1 MKKCGVI
8 MVKIMIIEDDESI
21 SNELKEL
28 LQNSGYEAI
37 ILKDFNN
44 SLNEI
49 LKVSPDLILLDIN
62 IPFINGELL
71 LQSLRR
77 SSNIPVIMVTSKNS
91 ETDEASSISYGADD
105 YITKPYNPNIL
116 LLRIGAVL
124 KRMNANYGI
133 NSNELVYKDLI
144 FDTQKGVIKKDNIE
158 IVLTK
163 NEMIIF
169 SYLLSHINKIV
180 TRDELMTTLWD
191 NTEYVNDNALTVN
204 ISRLRNKL
212 KEIGYVDAI
221 DTRKGQGYI
230 LS

>member
-1 MKKCGVI
+1 MA
-8 MVKIMIIEDDESI
+8 KIMIIEDDESI

-37 ILKDFNN
+37 ILHDFNN

-49 LKVSPDLILLDIN
+49 LRVAPDLLLLDIN
-62 IPFINGELL
+62 IPYMNGELL
-71 LQSLRR
+71 LQSLRK
-77 SSNIPVIMVTSKNS
+77 SSNIPVIMVTSKNN
-91 ETDEASSISYGADD
+91 ETDEALSISYGADD

-116 LLRIGAVL
+116 LLRIGAVI
-124 KRMNANYGI
+124 KRTSTNYDA
-133 NSNELVYKDLI
+133 NSNELAYRDLT
-144 FDTQKGVIKKDNIE
+144 FDTQKGIIKKDGIE

-169 SYLLSHINKIV
+169 SYLLTHKNKII
-180 TRDELMTTLWD
+180 TRDELMTALWD
-191 NTEYVNDNALTVN
+191 NTEFVNDNALTVN

-212 KEIGYVDAI
+212 KEIGYEDAI

>member
-1 MKKCGVI
+1 MN
-8 MVKIMIIEDDESI
+8 KIMIVEDDESI
-21 SNELKEL
+21 SSELKEL
-28 LQNSGYEAI
+28 LQNSGYEAVV
-37 ILKDFNN
+37 LQDFNN

-49 LKVSPDLILLDIN
+49 LRVAPDLLLLDIN
-62 IPFINGELL
+62 IPYMNGELL
-71 LQSLRR
+71 LQSLRK
-77 SSNIPVIMVTSKNS
+77 STNTPVIMVTSKNS
-91 ETDEASSISYGADD
+91 ETDEALSISYGADD

-124 KRMNANYGI
+124 KRIKTNYGA
-133 NSNELVYKDLI
+133 NSNKLSYRDLL
-144 FDTQKGVIKKDNIE
+144 FDVQKGIIKKDSIE

-169 SYLLSHINKIV
+169 SYLLSHKNKIV

-191 NTEYVNDNALTVN
+191 NTEFVNDNALTVN

-212 KEIGYVDAI
+212 KEIGYEDAI

-230 LS
+230 LSWNLVVF

>member
-1 MKKCGVI
+1 M
-8 MVKIMIIEDDESI
+8 MKIMIIEDDQSI

-44 SLNEI
+44 SLDEI
-49 LKVSPDLILLDIN
+49 LKVNPDLLLLDIN
-62 IPFINGELL
+62 IPYMNGELL
-71 LQSLRR
+71 LQSLRK

-91 ETDEASSISYGADD
+91 ETDEALSISYGADD

-124 KRMNANYGI
+124 KRTSKNYGTNI
-133 NSNELVYKDLI
+133 NELSYKDLI
-144 FDTQKGVIKKDNIE
+144 FDIQKGIIKKGNME

-169 SYLLSHINKIV
+169 SYLLSHQNKIV
-180 TRDELMTTLWD
+180 TRDELMTALWD
-191 NTEYVNDNALTVN
+191 NTEFVNDNTLTVN

-212 KEIGYVDAI
+212 KEIGYENAI

>member
-1 MKKCGVI
+1 MN
-8 MVKIMIIEDDESI
+8 KIMIVEDDESI
-21 SNELKEL
+21 SSELKEL
-28 LQNSGYEAI
+28 LQNSGYEAVV
-37 ILKDFNN
+37 LQDFNN

-49 LKVSPDLILLDIN
+49 LRVAPDLLLLDIN
-62 IPFINGELL
+62 IPYMNGELL
-71 LQSLRR
+71 LQSLRK
-77 SSNIPVIMVTSKNS
+77 SSNTPVIMVTSKNS
-91 ETDEASSISYGADD
+91 ETDEALSISYGADD

-124 KRMNANYGI
+124 KRIKTNYGA
-133 NSNELVYKDLI
+133 NSNKLSYRDLL
-144 FDTQKGVIKKDNIE
+144 FDVQKGIIKKDSIE

-169 SYLLSHINKIV
+169 SYLLSHKNKIV

-191 NTEYVNDNALTVN
+191 NTEFVNDNALTVY

-212 KEIGYVDAI
+212 KEIGYEDAI

>member
-1 MKKCGVI
+1 MH
-8 MVKIMIIEDDESI
+8 KIMIVEDDESI
-21 SNELKEL
+21 SSELKEL
-28 LQNSGYEAI
+28 LQNSGYEAVV
-37 ILKDFNN
+37 LQDFNN

-49 LKVSPDLILLDIN
+49 LRVAPDLLLLDIN
-62 IPFINGELL
+62 IPYMNGELL
-71 LQSLRR
+71 LQSLRK
-77 SSNIPVIMVTSKNS
+77 STNTPVIMVTSKNS
-91 ETDEASSISYGADD
+91 ETDEALSISYGADD

-124 KRMNANYGI
+124 KRIKTNYGA
-133 NSNELVYKDLI
+133 NSNKLSYRDLL
-144 FDTQKGVIKKDNIE
+144 FDVQKGIIKKDSIE

-169 SYLLSHINKIV
+169 SYLLSHKNKIV

-191 NTEYVNDNALTVN
+191 NTEFVNDNALTVN

-212 KEIGYVDAI
+212 KEIGYEDAI

>member
-1 MKKCGVI
+1 MRKCGEI
-8 MVKIMIIEDDESI
+8 MAKIMIVEDDETI

-28 LQNSGYEAI
+28 LLNSGYEAV
-37 ILKDFNN
+37 ILQDFND
-44 SLNEI
+44 SLGEI
-49 LKVSPDLILLDIN
+49 LRESPDLLLLDIN
-62 IPFINGELL
+62 IPYMNGELL
-71 LQSLRR
+71 LQKLRKV
-77 SSNIPVIMVTSKNS
+77 SNIPIIMVTSKNS
-91 ETDEASSISYGADD
+91 ETDEALSISYGADD

-124 KRMNANYGI
+124 KRIGANYGA
-133 NSNELVYKDLI
+133 NLNELYYKDLM
-144 FDTQKGVIKKDNIE
+144 FDTQKGVIKKDKME

-169 SYLLSHINKIV
+169 SYLLSHQNKIV

-191 NTEYVNDNALTVN
+191 NTEFVNDNALTVN

-212 KEIGYVDAI
+212 KMAGYKTAI
-221 DTRKGQGYI
+221 ETRKGQGYI